1 MTENFHFDDEDVLDA
16 VVGTDYIKQGV
27 LYMLR
32 GHQCA
37 EKWSLYRA
45 IVRLA
50 DYQRTGMPMTGI
62 TPFLERLR
70 KIFPHKEIHTPDYS
84 QKMMP
89 TLNREPIR
97 EVARSFANAIE
108 HDLPKD
114 YHELEA
120 LLWTFGEILNGEM
133 ERRLAHATKIA
144 QDLITVGLVPNTG
157 PLVSPEVRK
166 HWDMCGD
173 LPPGQHWSGCLLGKD
188 KVKTDAQHDQS

>member
-1 MTENFHFDDEDVLDA
+1 MTENFHFEDEDVLDA

-27 LYMLR
+27 LHMLR

-37 EKWSLYRA
+37 EKWALYRA

-50 DYQRTGMPMTGI
+50 DLQRGMCPTIMP

-70 KIFPHKEIHTPDYS
+70 KIFPPKETPPPDYS
-84 QKMMP
+84 QPMMP
-89 TLNREPIR
+89 TLHREPIR
-97 EVARSFANAIE
+97 EIARSFANSIE
-108 HDLPKD
+108 HDLPND
-114 YHELEA
+114 YRELEA

-144 QDLITVGLVPNTG
+144 QDLIAVGITPNTG

-166 HWDMCGD
+166 HWEMCGD
-173 LPPGQHWSGCLLGKD
+173 LPPGLHWSGCPFATKKEGS
-188 KVKTDAQHDQS
+188 DANG